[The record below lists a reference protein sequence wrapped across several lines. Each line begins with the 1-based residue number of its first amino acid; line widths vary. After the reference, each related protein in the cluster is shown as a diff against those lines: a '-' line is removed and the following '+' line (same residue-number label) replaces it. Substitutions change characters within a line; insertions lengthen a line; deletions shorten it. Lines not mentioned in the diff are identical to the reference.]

1 MSFSTKKASMPTV
14 KSIILFMVSWQ
25 LMFSSCMSIQAFAD
39 SSALSLLFSEPEVTT
54 ARQEYNPLVGPNYPL
69 IQNSYFTDDSG
80 NILMLINVLGEVNRP
95 GQIVVRENADF
106 AAIFALVGGLKKTA
120 NLKKVLV
127 ARQEPDKSGVQ
138 AYKIDLKHFYQEGDR
153 SSFIALK
160 PNDTIIIPEKKFDL
174 DTISRI
180 AGIAFS
186 GFSIYSIV
194 NK

>member
-1 MSFSTKKASMPTV
+1 MRLFKTV
-14 KSIILFMVSWQ
+14 SLLILSWQ
-25 LMFSSCMSIQAFAD
+25 LMAISCMSVQAFAEPG
-39 SSALSLLFSEPEVTT
+39 ALSLLFSEPETSMP
-54 ARQEYNPLVGPNYPL
+54 RQDYNPLAGPNYPL

-120 NLKKVLV
+120 NLKKVIV
-127 ARQEPDKSGVQ
+127 ARQEPDKSGAQ
-138 AYKIDLKHFYQEGDR
+138 AYQIDLKHFYREGDR

-174 DTISRI
+174 DIISRI